1 MNLKKKLITLLTS
14 AMCAVSCIS
23 ISGVNSDK
31 QTVSAA
37 GLTGKNSYE
46 ITEQMTIGW
55 NLGNSLECTNDSFNY
70 DTAPKSFVTTWGN
83 PEPTAEMIKTVKAA
97 GFNTIRIPVT
107 WYQHLKY
114 NESTGVYEINQK
126 WMAYVK
132 KVVDWAYNENMF
144 IILNVHHEEWVNAPE
159 FNQQAYAEASAK
171 LRDIWTQVSE
181 QFKDYDQHLI
191 FEGMNEPR
199 ETGKGSAVE
208 WGSGDDNS
216 RTYINNL
223 NEIFVNTVR
232 GQGSAPNSERL
243 LMLPGYCASS
253 DINAINA
260 IKIPQNSGN
269 VALSVHAYTPYF
281 FAMDTGE
288 FANHNFPGS
297 DGYGNNY
304 EAQLQ
309 SLFSSFKAASDSK
322 GVPMII
328 GEFSASDFDNTQSRV
343 NWAKYYLT
351 LAKQAGITCVLWD
364 NNVPNNGTGE
374 AHGYLYRLTNTWY
387 PNSIDV
393 IRAMMDTVGVTGYTL
408 PEYKEYE
415 PPKFSWDNVKIGS
428 DWVELFRSDSGEKT
442 DAWDNIS
449 VPEMKNYISEDYMFA
464 MVCQSSIEPYV
475 VIQGGWFKVNPDLD
489 LSEDFVLYF
498 TYDEIKKVMEAN
510 NITVSEIV
518 NMYLSASGS
527 EATFYGMY
535 AVPVKD
541 TPSLRG
547 DINGDGEVSIV
558 DITLLQKYLLKTA
571 QLEESQ
577 FATADL
583 NEDGKIN
590 IFDAVI
596 LKRIIINGN

>member
-1 MNLKKKLITLLTS
+1 MNLKKKLITFLTS
-14 AMCAVSCIS
+14 AVCAVSCIS
-23 ISGVNSDK
+23 ISGISSDN

-37 GLTGKNSYE
+37 ELTGKNSYE

-55 NLGNSLECTNDSFNY
+55 NLGNSLESTNDSYNY
-70 DTAPKSFVTTWGN
+70 DTAPKAFVTTWGN
-83 PEPTAEMIKTVKAA
+83 PEPTAEMIKTVKDA

-114 NESTGVYEINQK
+114 NENTGVYEINPK

-132 KVVDWAYNENMF
+132 KVVDWAYNEDMF

-171 LRDIWTQVSE
+171 LHDIWSQVSE

-223 NEIFVNTVR
+223 NEVFVNTVR
-232 GQGSAPNSERL
+232 GQGSAQNSERL

-281 FAMDTGE
+281 FAMDTGDY
-288 FANHNFPGS
+288 ANHNFPGA

-304 EAQLQ
+304 ESQLQ
-309 SLFSSFKAASDSK
+309 SLFSSFKAAADSK

-328 GEFSASDFDNTQSRV
+328 GEFSASDFNNTQSRV

-364 NNVPNNGTGE
+364 NNVPDNGTGE

-408 PEYKEYE
+408 PEYQEYQ
-415 PPKFSWDNVKIGS
+415 PPKFSWDNVKIGD
-428 DWVELFRSDSGEKT
+428 DWVELFRSDAGEKT

-464 MVCQSSIEPYV
+464 MVCQSSIDPYV

-489 LSEDFVLYF
+489 LSGDFVLYF

-510 NITVSEIV
+510 NITVPEIV

-571 QLEESQ
+571 ELEESQ
-577 FATADL
+577 VATADL
-583 NEDGKIN
+583 NGDGIIN

>member
-14 AMCAVSCIS
+14 AVCAVSCIS
-23 ISGVNSDK
+23 ISGVDSDK

-46 ITEQMTIGW
+46 ITDQMTIGW

-70 DTAPKSFVTTWGN
+70 DTAPKAFVTTWGN
-83 PEPTAEMIKTVKAA
+83 PEPTAEMIQTVKAA

-171 LRDIWTQVSE
+171 LRDIWSQVSE

-199 ETGKGSAVE
+199 ETGKGSSVE
-208 WGSGDDNS
+208 WGSGDENS

-288 FANHNFPGS
+288 YANHNFPGS

-374 AHGYLYRLTNTWY
+374 GHGYLYRLTNTWY

-577 FATADL
+577 FAIADL
-583 NEDGKIN
+583 NEDGIIN

>member
-232 GQGSAPNSERL
+232 GQGSSQNNERL

>member
-14 AMCAVSCIS
+14 AVCAVSCIS
-23 ISGVNSDK
+23 ISGVDSDK

-46 ITEQMTIGW
+46 ITDQMTIGW

-70 DTAPKSFVTTWGN
+70 DTAPKAFVTTWGN
-83 PEPTAEMIKTVKAA
+83 PEPTAEMIQTVKAA

-171 LRDIWTQVSE
+171 LRDIWSQVSE

-199 ETGKGSAVE
+199 ETGKGSSVE
-208 WGSGDDNS
+208 WGSGDENS

-288 FANHNFPGS
+288 YANHNFPGS

-577 FATADL
+577 FAIADL
-583 NEDGKIN
+583 NEDGIIN

>member
-159 FNQQAYAEASAK
+159 FNQQAYAEAAAK

>member
-37 GLTGKNSYE
+37 RLTGKNSYE

-288 FANHNFPGS
+288 YANHNFPGS

>member
-1 MNLKKKLITLLTS
+1 
-14 AMCAVSCIS
+14 
-23 ISGVNSDK
+23 
-31 QTVSAA
+31 
-37 GLTGKNSYE
+37 
-46 ITEQMTIGW
+46 
-55 NLGNSLECTNDSFNY
+55 
-70 DTAPKSFVTTWGN
+70 
-83 PEPTAEMIKTVKAA
+83 
-97 GFNTIRIPVT
+97 
-107 WYQHLKY
+107 
-114 NESTGVYEINQK
+114 
-126 WMAYVK
+126 
-132 KVVDWAYNENMF
+132 
-144 IILNVHHEEWVNAPE
+144 
-159 FNQQAYAEASAK
+159 
-171 LRDIWTQVSE
+171 
-181 QFKDYDQHLI
+181 
-191 FEGMNEPR
+191 
-199 ETGKGSAVE
+199 
-208 WGSGDDNS
+208 
-216 RTYINNL
+216 YINNL

-288 FANHNFPGS
+288 YANHNFPGS

-374 AHGYLYRLTNTWY
+374 AHGYLYRMTNTWY

-408 PEYKEYE
+408 PEYEEYQ

-464 MVCQSSIEPYV
+464 MVCQSSIDPYI
-475 VIQGGWFKVNPDLD
+475 VIQGGWFKVTPDLD

-510 NITVSEIV
+510 NITVPEIV

-577 FATADL
+577 FVTADL
-583 NEDGKIN
+583 NEDGIIN

>member
-288 FANHNFPGS
+288 YANHNFPGS
-297 DGYGNNY
+297 DGYGYNY

>member
-288 FANHNFPGS
+288 YANHNFPGS

>member
-288 FANHNFPGS
+288 YANHNFPGS

-408 PEYKEYE
+408 PEYNEYE

>member
-288 FANHNFPGS
+288 YANHNFPGS

-393 IRAMMDTVGVTGYTL
+393 IRAMMDTVGITGYTL

>member
-232 GQGSAPNSERL
+232 GQGSSQNSERL

-583 NEDGKIN
+583 NEDDKIN

>member
-232 GQGSAPNSERL
+232 GQGSSQNSERL

-288 FANHNFPGS
+288 YANHNFPGS

>member
-232 GQGSAPNSERL
+232 GQGSSQNSERL

>member
-37 GLTGKNSYE
+37 GLTGKNSYK

>member
-232 GQGSAPNSERL
+232 GQGSSQNSERL

-408 PEYKEYE
+408 PEYMEYE

-541 TPSLRG
+541 TPNLRG

>member
-288 FANHNFPGS
+288 YANHNFPGS

-498 TYDEIKKVMEAN
+498 TYDGIKKVMEAN

>member
-232 GQGSAPNSERL
+232 GQGSSQNSERL

-541 TPSLRG
+541 TPNLRG